1 MRFRVFSRRCV
12 AGGHPDMG
20 AIGVIALNAFRE
32 SLRDKILY
40 NLVLFAGLLI
50 GLSVLLADLT
60 ITEHHKMIADMGLAA
75 INLIG
80 VIIAIFIGISLV
92 NKEIERRTIYT
103 IMARPIS
110 RTYFILGKYFG
121 LVLTLFVNMAIM
133 LGVFLITLRLYHV
146 PIEPSLFQSVQL
158 IFIEILVV
166 TAVALFFSTFS
177 STTLSAILTLG
188 IYVIGH
194 LTADLRG
201 LTSNS
206 EGGAA
211 KAMVDVLYY
220 LCPNLEMLNIK
231 GQAAVGILVAPE
243 YLILASLYGLAY
255 AGVLLSGACLIFQQR
270 DF

>member
-1 MRFRVFSRRCV
+1 
-12 AGGHPDMG
+12 MG

-50 GLSVLLADLT
+50 GLSVLLADLS
-60 ITEHHKMIADMGLAA
+60 ITEHHKIIADMGLAA

-80 VIIAIFIGISLV
+80 VVIAIFIGISLV

-110 RTYFILGKYFG
+110 RTFFILGKYLG
-121 LVLTLFVNMAIM
+121 LALTLFVNMAIM
-133 LGVFLITLRLYHV
+133 MAVFLATLWLYHV
-146 PIEPSLFQSVQL
+146 PIERSLFQAVEL
-158 IFIEILVV
+158 IFVEILVV
-166 TAVALFFSTFS
+166 TAIALFFSTFT
-177 STTLSAILTLG
+177 STTLSAIFTLG
-188 IYVIGH
+188 LYVIGH
-194 LTADLRG
+194 LTADLR
-201 LTSNS
+201 SVVANS
-206 EGGAA
+206 ESGGV
-211 KAMVDVLYY
+211 KAVVDLLYY

-243 YLILASLYGLAY
+243 YLLLASLYGVMY
-255 AGVLLSGACLIFQQR
+255 AGVLLTSACLVFQKR

>member
-1 MRFRVFSRRCV
+1 
-12 AGGHPDMG
+12 MG

-50 GLSVLLADLT
+50 GLSVLLADLS
-60 ITEHHKMIADMGLAA
+60 ITEHHKVIADMGLAA

-80 VIIAIFIGISLV
+80 VIIAIFVGVSLV

-110 RTYFILGKYFG
+110 RTFFIMGKYLG
-121 LVLTLFVNMAIM
+121 LALTLFVNMAIM
-133 LGVFLITLRLYHV
+133 MAVFLATLWLYHV
-146 PIEPSLFQSVQL
+146 PVERSLFQAVEL
-158 IFIEILVV
+158 IFVEILVV
-166 TAVALFFSTFS
+166 TAIALFFSTFS
-177 STTLSAILTLG
+177 STTLSAIFTLG
-188 IYVIGH
+188 LYVIGH
-194 LTADLRG
+194 LTADLR
-201 LTSNS
+201 SVVANS
-206 EGGAA
+206 ESEAV
-211 KAMVDVLYY
+211 KAVVDLLYY

-243 YLILASLYGLAY
+243 YLMLASLYGVLY
-255 AGVLLSGACLIFQQR
+255 AGVLLTGACLVFQQR

>member
-1 MRFRVFSRRCV
+1 
-12 AGGHPDMG
+12 MG

-60 ITEHHKMIADMGLAA
+60 ITEHHKIIADTGLAA

-80 VIIAIFIGISLV
+80 VIIAIFVGISLV

-110 RTYFILGKYFG
+110 RAYFIMGKYCG
-121 LVLTLFVNMAIM
+121 LALTLVVNVSIM
-133 LGVFLITLRLYHV
+133 LAVFLVTLLLYHV
-146 PIEPSLFQSVQL
+146 PITLSLFQAVQL
-158 IFIEILVV
+158 IFVEILMI
-166 TAVALFFSTFS
+166 TAIALFFSTFS
-177 STTLSAILTLG
+177 SSTLSAIFTVG

-194 LTADLRG
+194 LTADVKSIAAHSG
-201 LTSNS
+201 SS
-206 EGGAA
+206 AA
-211 KAMVDVLYY
+211 KAVVDVFYY
-220 LCPNLEMLNIK
+220 LFPNLEILNIK
-231 GQAAVGILVAPE
+231 GQAAVGILVTSQ
-243 YLILASLYGLAY
+243 YLMLASLYGIAY
-255 AGVLLSGACLIFQQR
+255 AGVLLVGACAVFQRR